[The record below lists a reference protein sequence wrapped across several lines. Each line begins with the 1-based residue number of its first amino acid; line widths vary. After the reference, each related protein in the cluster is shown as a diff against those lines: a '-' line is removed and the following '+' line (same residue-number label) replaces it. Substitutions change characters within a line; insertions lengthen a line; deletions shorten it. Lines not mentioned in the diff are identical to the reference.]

1 MPFSA
6 IPPDAPVHE
15 VKAELFKVLGHPVR
29 VRVLE
34 LLADGEVPVAALLA
48 DTGLEPSHL
57 SLHLGVLRRGGLV
70 VARREG
76 NAVHYRLAHAS
87 VVALLTAARSFLVD
101 ALAGTRA
108 TLADLERPD
117 QEAGAR

>member
-6 IPPDAPVHE
+6 VPPDAPIHE
-15 VKAELFKVLGHPVR
+15 VKAQLFKALGHPVR
-29 VRVLE
+29 VRILE
-34 LLADGEVPVAALLA
+34 LLADDELPVSALLT

-76 NAVHYRLAHAS
+76 NAVHYRLAHPS
-87 VVALLTAARSFLVD
+87 VVALLVAARTFLVD
-101 ALAGTRA
+101 SLARTTSALT
-108 TLADLERPD
+108 DLERQAPD
-117 QEAGAR
+117 AP